1 MYLLSHIYLFPF
13 SLQSHL
19 VALHVS
25 HRYHRPHAFPDSH
38 GLSLTQQVSDFSY
51 TTGFS
56 ARRTV
61 DCIFPSVGEHKGIAF
76 IAFIAFI
83 SLITARDRWFWTAF
97 LLVSWSNK
105 ISNKVDVAQRFLL
118 WFPVYCERFQS
129 LLGRI
134 WTSSD
139 DRNLAAL
146 QHVQL
151 EIKRWRQLRKQ
162 DQIWQGNSTFTWETL
177 FK

>member
-1 MYLLSHIYLFPF
+1 MHLLSHLYLFPF

-19 VALHVS
+19 VAPHVS

-38 GLSLTQQVSDFSY
+38 GLSHTQQVSDFSY

-61 DCIFPSVGEHKGIAF
+61 DCIFPSVAEHKG
-76 IAFIAFI
+76 IAFI
-83 SLITARDRWFWTAF
+83 SLITARDRLFWTTF

-118 WFPVYCERFQS
+118 WFSVYCEGFQS
-129 LLGRI
+129 SLVRI
-134 WTSSD
+134 WISSD
-139 DRNLAAL
+139 DRILTDL

-151 EIKRWRQLRKQ
+151 EIKQWRQIIKQ
-162 DQIWQGNSTFTWETL
+162 DQIWQGNSTFTWETV